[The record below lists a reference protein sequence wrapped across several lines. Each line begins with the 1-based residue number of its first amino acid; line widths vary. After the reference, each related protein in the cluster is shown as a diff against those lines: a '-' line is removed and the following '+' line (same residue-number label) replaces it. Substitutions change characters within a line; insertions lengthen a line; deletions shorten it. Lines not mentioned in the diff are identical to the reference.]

1 MPETFLA
8 VNKEETPNAGQ
19 DLENGDVQRD
29 IEMPIMPLEDDEVN
43 SVQLKEPQMDQELQK
58 DLLAVPLQPEA
69 AMARGQTL
77 AEKDFE
83 DINNENKGKEF
94 ARSKSLAGT
103 STIDFKQPQS
113 MANATDL
120 VSNAEMSLKKPKD
133 KYMAELAELNLKRGA
148 TLHEMDFG
156 QAERNLDAI

>member
-1 MPETFLA
+1 MH
-8 VNKEETPNAGQ
+8 
-19 DLENGDVQRD
+19 
-29 IEMPIMPLEDDEVN
+29 LEDDEVN
-43 SVQLKEPQMDQELQK
+43 GVQLKEPQMDQELQR

-69 AMARGQTL
+69 TMVRGQTL
-77 AEKDFE
+77 AEKDFD
-83 DINNENKGKEF
+83 DINNESKGKEF

-148 TLHEMDFG
+148 TLHGMDFG
-156 QAERNLDAI
+156 QAERNLAAV